1 MASPPRIIRL
11 QLKSLLKT
19 PDQEYPSAAAQR
31 RGVVPTEGDTKFP
44 EAIPMPMRYKK
55 VSPALKHG
63 AYSEAVLLPGENPAE
78 FEELHRG
85 LVEELTPHGRL
96 EEETIAALA
105 RLVWRRQNLQMF
117 EIGQLSHLI
126 ATALEKAAAKEPGER
141 DSLDDDEI
149 ISEFNELAEANQRY
163 DKAQG
168 TRKEKAGSELFEI
181 SKTATLKRLMKELDV
196 EERLDAM
203 IDKLIKRLLFLRG
216 LKSITSSAATPSP
229 STAQKRLRPRTEE
242 V

>member
-1 MASPPRIIRL
+1 
-11 QLKSLLKT
+11 
-19 PDQEYPSAAAQR
+19 
-31 RGVVPTEGDTKFP
+31 
-44 EAIPMPMRYKK
+44 MRYKK

-63 AYSEAVLLPGENPAE
+63 AYSEAVLLPGEDPSK

-96 EEETIAALA
+96 EEETVAALA

-117 EIGQLSHLI
+117 EIDQLSHLI
-126 ATALEKAAAKEPGER
+126 AMGLEKAAAQEPGEW
-141 DSLDDDEI
+141 DSRDDDEI
-149 ISEFNELAEANQRY
+149 ISEFNELAKANQRY

-196 EERLDAM
+196 EQRLDAM

-216 LKSITSSAATPSP
+216 LKSITSSAATRSP
-229 STAQKRLRPRTEE
+229 STAQKRLTPRTEE

>member
-1 MASPPRIIRL
+1 
-11 QLKSLLKT
+11 
-19 PDQEYPSAAAQR
+19 
-31 RGVVPTEGDTKFP
+31 
-44 EAIPMPMRYKK
+44 MPMRYKK

-63 AYSEAVLLPGENPAE
+63 AYSEAVLLPGEDRSE

-96 EEETIAALA
+96 EEETVAALA

-117 EIGQLSHLI
+117 EIDQLSHLI
-126 ATALEKAAAKEPGER
+126 AMGLEKAAAKEPGER

-196 EERLDAM
+196 EQRLDAM

-216 LKSITSSAATPSP
+216 LKSITSTAATPSP
-229 STAQKRLRPRTEE
+229 STAQKGLTPGTEQ